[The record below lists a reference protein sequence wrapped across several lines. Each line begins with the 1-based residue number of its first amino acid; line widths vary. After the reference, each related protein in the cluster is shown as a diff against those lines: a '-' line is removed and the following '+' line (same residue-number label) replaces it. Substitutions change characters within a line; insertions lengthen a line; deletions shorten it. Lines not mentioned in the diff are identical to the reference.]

1 MVEGSRWLEG
11 RTGTWWQLSSKLR
24 QLGLSPNYIV
34 DVSVAS
40 DLRDSSRR
48 VISLDQ
54 PSLGLAREQLMQ
66 GREHPTIR
74 AAAKYM
80 IDIARML
87 GADQR
92 TVREEVDKVMD
103 FHIKLASITQTRE
116 ERRDTSLLYNP
127 MTISEISR
135 LNPDTPWLEYINK
148 ILTPDINQVT
158 EDEIIIVDVP
168 SFMRSM
174 SALLAATPARVQ
186 ANYLMWRVAGSTMSY
201 MTEDAE
207 KIGLKFAKKLTGRS
221 AKPPRWKKCVGA
233 ATGSLSS
240 AVGSLYVKK
249 YFDENSKATALDM
262 VNGIRDQFNIIL
274 EEVDWMDDATK
285 VKAKDKANAM
295 VEHIGYPPELL
306 DMKKLTDLY
315 DGLELSSD
323 DFFGN
328 GLNMTV
334 FGTNYAFSKLR
345 EKVNKTDWVRH
356 GNPAIVNAFYSPLE
370 NSIQFPAG
378 ILQGVF
384 FGSGRPK
391 YLNYGAIG

>member
-1 MVEGSRWLEG
+1 M
-11 RTGTWWQLSSKLR
+11 
-24 QLGLSPNYIV
+24 
-34 DVSVAS
+34 
-40 DLRDSSRR
+40 
-48 VISLDQ
+48 
-54 PSLGLAREQLMQ
+54 
-66 GREHPTIR
+66 TIR
-74 AAAKYM
+74 
-80 IDIARML
+80 
-87 GADQR
+87 
-92 TVREEVDKVMD
+92 EVSTLD
-103 FHIKLASITQTRE
+103 
-116 ERRDTSLLYNP
+116 
-127 MTISEISR
+127 
-135 LNPDTPWLEYINK
+135 PDTPWLEYINR
-148 ILTPDINQVT
+148 ILTPAINQVS
-158 EDEIIIVDVP
+158 EDELIIVDVP
-168 SFMRSM
+168 SFVRSM

-306 DMKKLTDLY
+306 DMNKLTDLY